1 MKKMRFISLILALIL
16 VFTTTIPAAADG
28 THAAKSAVEVF
39 DGDVI
44 QDQFTEGHTFGNY
57 VITATET
64 KYYKFT
70 FDNQSVEARTGIS
83 IADSFIN
90 LFFGKINIQILDS
103 AETIKADFSV
113 RCGYSGNVSLKL
125 TQGSTYRIK
134 VTTDLYG
141 YYRMRVNSYTDIG
154 GDTWETATETLSV
167 GQMISSIDAPGD
179 KDWYYFE
186 TDDTDSFYNFNL
198 ENISGLSNLYMY
210 VYEYVEGAGERP
222 LRDTFNMY
230 ASHSYTTNH
239 QLKLKPNSKYYV
251 CIYLNS
257 GIGGYQLDIVQTLDA
272 VGDTMDNAY
281 KVEPDT
287 KVTTALDGKGDV
299 DYFKFTTKDYN
310 AYYYLDMGNLSIN
323 NDYSLYVYDAAGNE
337 IGYGKHYGSY
347 GVHINFKLD
356 PNTEYYFKIYA
367 HNNATGNYNFTI
379 SDIADAHANEREN
392 ATQIQ
397 LDQEISAA
405 VSGANDV
412 DFFKFTTQAF
422 EAYYYFD
429 MENLSIGNDY
439 SLYVYDAAG
448 NEIGYGKHYGSYG
461 IHINFKLD
469 PNTEYYFKIYAHNY
483 ATGNYK
489 VKVTSQRDNYPNK
502 QEKAIKIS
510 LNQEI
515 SEAINGN
522 GDVDF
527 FKFTTQA
534 FEAYYY
540 FDMENLSIGNDYSL
554 YVYDA
559 AGNEIGY
566 GKHYGSYGIHI
577 NFKLDPNTEYYFK
590 IYAHNYATG
599 NYKVKVT
606 SQRDNYPNKQEK
618 AIKISLN
625 QEISEAINGN
635 GDVDFF
641 KFTTQAFEAYYYF
654 DMENL
659 SIGNDYSLYVYDA
672 AGNEIGHDR
681 YYGSKGIH
689 INFKLDPNTE
699 YYFKIYAHNGAT
711 GNYKV
716 KVSYIADTEGNTKD
730 KAASISINKPLTREL
745 SSNNDVDWF
754 KFTLNY
760 DANIRFLLINES
772 GNSKDIYVYSAIEKQ
787 LVYSYASSSTQ
798 QTAILDAGEYYIKIK
813 GSKGYYTIAVGDCG
827 SAHIEGYRYVKATDK
842 ADGIKTTYCKSC
854 QAVIKKEV
862 IPRINKVSLSYAK
875 TTYSGSAK
883 KPSVTVYDINGD
895 KIPSSQYTV
904 KYPSGRVN
912 VGTYSVTVT
921 FKGKYTGA
929 KTVKF
934 QIVAQSSAKLKAT
947 LSASSYHYNGKS
959 KKPTVTV
966 KNSAGKK
973 ISSSYYKVTYPTNSK
988 KVGTYKV
995 KITFKG
1001 NYTGTK
1007 YVYFKVNP
1015 AKSAVTKLT
1024 AGSKKLTVKLAKSTS
1039 GSGYQV
1045 QYSTSKSFKSKK
1057 TKTVK
1062 SNKITT
1068 VTLKGLKAKKTY
1080 YVRVRSFK
1088 KVSGKTYYSA
1098 WSYVKYKKTKK

>member
-469 PNTEYYFKIYAHNY
+469 PNTEYYFKIYAHN
-483 ATGNYK
+483 G
-489 VKVTSQRDNYPNK
+489 
-502 QEKAIKIS
+502 
-510 LNQEI
+510 
-515 SEAINGN
+515 
-522 GDVDF
+522 
-527 FKFTTQA
+527 
-534 FEAYYY
+534 
-540 FDMENLSIGNDYSL
+540 
-554 YVYDA
+554 
-559 AGNEIGY
+559 
-566 GKHYGSYGIHI
+566 
-577 NFKLDPNTEYYFK
+577 
-590 IYAHNYATG
+590 ATG

>member
-347 GVHINFKLD
+347 G
-356 PNTEYYFKIYA
+356 
-367 HNNATGNYNFTI
+367 
-379 SDIADAHANEREN
+379 
-392 ATQIQ
+392 
-397 LDQEISAA
+397 
-405 VSGANDV
+405 
-412 DFFKFTTQAF
+412 
-422 EAYYYFD
+422 
-429 MENLSIGNDY
+429 
-439 SLYVYDAAG
+439 
-448 NEIGYGKHYGSYG
+448 

-469 PNTEYYFKIYAHNY
+469 PNTEYYFKIYAHNG

-590 IYAHNYATG
+590 IYAHNGATG